1 MSASRTSGNPMSR
14 RYRVAPEV
22 RRRRPDRVLGLGTG
36 AGSLGAQPRVLT
48 PARSSPSPAATTFY
62 LHCSPRRGSQAEHA
76 LRSQQLP
83 LKRRRLITS
92 SCWAAGWPAPRAR
105 ASERASEH
113 AARAAACQGGC
124 GLRVAAVPVPRTCPP
139 ALSEWGAALLS
150 VCLAVAPG
158 AHVRVVSIVKGE
170 AACPHLQLPSPGGPV
185 VCVVP
190 PQGTDAWQ
198 AGAASER
205 MTNLISCC
213 LSLTPH
219 GMRNDKH
226 SKPSSFFCFNLEIS
240 SGSGL

>member
-48 PARSSPSPAATTFY
+48 PARSSPSRAATTFY

-105 ASERASEH
+105 ASERASTQP
-113 AARAAACQGGC
+113 APPPAREAAACAWRPSLCPGRAHPPCQSGERPFCLSVWLWLPGAMSELFPLLK
-124 GLRVAAVPVPRTCPP
+124 GKPP
-139 ALSEWGAALLS
+139 ALTCSFPPLAGLLS
-150 VCLAVAPG
+150 ALC
-158 AHVRVVSIVKGE
+158 HHKGLMSGR
-170 AACPHLQLPSPGGPV
+170 P
-185 VCVVP
+185 
-190 PQGTDAWQ
+190 
-198 AGAASER
+198 ER
-205 MTNLISCC
+205 L
-213 LSLTPH
+213 L
-219 GMRNDKH
+219 K
-226 SKPSSFFCFNLEIS
+226 E
-240 SGSGL
+240 